1 MGTDLALLTEKG
13 IPPEYTNDESVE
25 GAEHRLEYVYRSEI
39 SCQISKT
46 AMFIYFKE
54 VQVYCL
60 NLAKLTVGPGMKLF
74 PQGLFDC
81 YKFFLM

>member
-1 MGTDLALLTEKG
+1 MEEVSKK
-13 IPPEYTNDESVE
+13 SSS
-25 GAEHRLEYVYRSEI
+25 HRSEYVYRSEI

-74 PQGLFDC
+74 PQRLFDC